1 MKLVRIK
8 ELPNYGITFT
18 GRHLNTMSDAELFP
32 SPVRISANRIAYL
45 ENEIEIFIKTRPK
58 HGEPLPV
65 LWDVKSAVRG
75 RGQMTFTDKPVGR
88 RPGGRVIDGR
98 YVMPAEAA
106 DGAAA

>member
-8 ELPNYGITFT
+8 ELPAYGITFT
-18 GRHLNTMSDAELFP
+18 GRHLNTMSDAGLFP
-32 SPVRISANRIAYL
+32 APVRISANRIAYL

-65 LWDVKSAVRG
+65 LWDVKSAPRG

-88 RPGGRVIDGR
+88 RPGGRVINGR
-98 YVMPAEAA
+98 YVLPEAA
-106 DGAAA
+106 DGPAA